1 MVNGG
6 IKCLGSTQ
14 HLKSRFGHG
23 YTLLAKVAITIEG
36 GIPDLQPLKNF
47 IMAEFPGEIKILIG
61 FVLVFRPPCGQDFVG
76 NRSVGVGLA
85 VCHGTSVGLL
95 SNRIVVKV
103 INT

>member
-1 MVNGG
+1 MEECEALCTRLAIMVNGG

-61 FVLVFRPPCGQDFVG
+61 FVWIIWPLVAKILLVIGQLELV
-76 NRSVGVGLA
+76 L
-85 VCHGTSVGLL
+85 
-95 SNRIVVKV
+95 
-103 INT
+103 

>member
-1 MVNGG
+1 MEECEALCTRLAIMVNGG

-47 IMAEFPGEIKILIG
+47 IMAEFPGENKILIG
-61 FVLVFRPPCGQDFVG
+61 FVLVIRPPWGQDFVG
-76 NRSVGVGLA
+76 NRSV
-85 VCHGTSVGLL
+85 
-95 SNRIVVKV
+95 
-103 INT
+103 